1 MMRNR
6 LLFLLLLTAPIVSLA
21 GGPTD
26 PTDNSK
32 AGTDG
37 PHVFYRGDKVVV
49 KYVFMRDT
57 GAVAVTRNF
66 PNKTAAEL
74 TCMIPESGDQFSFLL
89 RENLTESPSVYP
101 ASKRLLALSDIEGNF
116 VAMKKM
122 LQSAGVMDSEFN
134 WSFGDG
140 DLVLV
145 GDFFDRGLNVT
156 ECLWLLYKL
165 DGEAEAAGGKL
176 HFILGNHEVINLQG
190 STQYVRK
197 KYLDNAQLMDEEYK
211 YWYDQNSELGRWL
224 RTKNAV
230 EKIGDY
236 VFCHGG
242 VSPDLARTRLSLSE
256 INRLVRQNLG
266 KADYFITNPDAK
278 LIFDTKLGIFW
289 FRGLAKNLVPVED
302 VNAIFSYLGAKR
314 MVIGHTL
321 QPDLTAN
328 YSGRV
333 ICIDL
338 YHEENLRQ
346 GFVKTLWIEDGYCY
360 ALDSNGDKSTVFSI
374 SFPRKTN

>member
-1 MMRNR
+1 MIIHRV
-6 LLFLLLLTAPIVSLA
+6 LFLLLLISTEVLCVNAMP
-21 GGPTD
+21 D
-26 PTDNSK
+26 PNDNSQ

-49 KYVFMRDT
+49 KYVVMRDT
-57 GAVAVTRNF
+57 GATAIIRTY
-66 PNKTAAEL
+66 PNKQSVEL
-74 TCMIPESGDQFSFLL
+74 TCVVPESNDKFSFLI
-89 RENLTESPSVYP
+89 RENLQESPTNYP
-101 ASKRLLALSDIEGNF
+101 SSNRILALSDIEGNF
-116 VAMKKM
+116 QALKIM
-122 LQSAGVMDSEFN
+122 LQSAGVMDEQFN
-134 WSFGDG
+134 WTFGDG
-140 DLVLV
+140 SLVLL

-165 DGEAEAAGGKL
+165 DAEAEAAGGKV

-190 STQYVRK
+190 NTQYVRK
-197 KYLDNAQLMDEEYK
+197 KYLDNVRLLNEDYK
-211 YWYDQNSELGRWL
+211 LWFDQNSELGRWL

-242 VSPDLARTRLSLSE
+242 VSLDLARTHLSLTD
-256 INRLVRQNLG
+256 INRIVRQNLG
-266 KADYFITNPDAK
+266 KAEYNITNEDAK
-278 LIFDTKLGIFW
+278 AIFDTKTGIFW
-289 FRGLAKNLVPVED
+289 YRGLAKNIVPKED
-302 VNAIFSYLGAKR
+302 VATILAFVGGKR
-314 MVIGHTL
+314 MVLGHTL
-321 QPDLTAN
+321 QTDLTAH

-346 GFVKTLWIEDGYCY
+346 GFIKTLWIEDGYCY
-360 ALDSNGDKSTVFSI
+360 ALDSRGEKSSVFSI